1 MSPSKPAT
9 KKKAKKLK
17 RDCRTLKAKALSSL
31 KTALVA
37 FNSLNDEGR
46 TTTVLLH
53 LQHSAEMLL
62 KAALLQNGYKLF
74 ERGESKSIGYK
85 KCLAK
90 VVEHLKVSEEI
101 AGPIRSIDALR
112 DVEQHWVGNMSE
124 ELFYL
129 EVRAFLTAFDKLL
142 KQLFGESIADTLPIR
157 VLPISTQPPTGDL
170 DVLFNSEFDQ
180 IKKLLA
186 PGRRQR
192 DEARGKIRSLLAV
205 EAHAADEV
213 EVLEKDVNRIEKAVK
228 AGKGIA
234 EVFPR
239 LTSLSSTTMG
249 EGVQIEVTI
258 VKKGGA
264 PIRYV
269 AGDDPTEF
277 AAVRTVDLQR
287 RFRYPSTLLGKHV
300 DLTPHQFYAV
310 RQQLNLDNDPTSSHV
325 FEFESQRI
333 KRYSDDAIVKIRE
346 FLKGN
351 DLAAVVKAYNAKQP
365 HGRRGRNVRSRSQ

>member
-1 MSPSKPAT
+1 
-9 KKKAKKLK
+9 
-17 RDCRTLKAKALSSL
+17 
-31 KTALVA
+31 
-37 FNSLNDEGR
+37 
-46 TTTVLLH
+46 
-53 LQHSAEMLL
+53 
-62 KAALLQNGYKLF
+62 
-74 ERGESKSIGYK
+74 
-85 KCLAK
+85 
-90 VVEHLKVSEEI
+90 
-101 AGPIRSIDALR
+101 
-112 DVEQHWVGNMSE
+112 
-124 ELFYL
+124 
-129 EVRAFLTAFDKLL
+129 
-142 KQLFGESIADTLPIR
+142 
-157 VLPISTQPPTGDL
+157 TGDL

>member
-157 VLPISTQPPTGDL
+157 VLP
-170 DVLFNSEFDQ
+170 
-180 IKKLLA
+180 
-186 PGRRQR
+186 
-192 DEARGKIRSLLAV
+192 
-205 EAHAADEV
+205 
-213 EVLEKDVNRIEKAVK
+213 
-228 AGKGIA
+228 
-234 EVFPR
+234 
-239 LTSLSSTTMG
+239 
-249 EGVQIEVTI
+249 
-258 VKKGGA
+258 
-264 PIRYV
+264 
-269 AGDDPTEF
+269 
-277 AAVRTVDLQR
+277 
-287 RFRYPSTLLGKHV
+287 
-300 DLTPHQFYAV
+300 
-310 RQQLNLDNDPTSSHV
+310 
-325 FEFESQRI
+325 
-333 KRYSDDAIVKIRE
+333 
-346 FLKGN
+346 
-351 DLAAVVKAYNAKQP
+351 
-365 HGRRGRNVRSRSQ
+365 